1 MLQGPSVDFV
11 QPLTDFF
18 LRNFIV
24 VYFFYGLSFF
34 SMGLAIL
41 LEIGHS
47 TDNDFAQ
54 ALRPL
59 AGFGLVH
66 GSHEWFEM
74 FLLIYPGFA
83 RDPDHA
89 WVATLRIILLAS
101 SFMMLIAFGARLIAG
116 PARRQMYLS
125 IMLACGLVWVLG
137 LLWMIS
143 ALPAGSQQAV
153 AADVYTRYSL
163 AIPGAALTV
172 WGLLIQRRNFIQMGM
187 PAFGRDVLIAA
198 IAFGFYGGIGQLF
211 ASPSTIFPSTFINT
225 TIFLNWF
232 GFPIQVF
239 RAAMATIAAIFIIHS
254 LRAFEVEN
262 RQRTEAL
269 REAQQAERK
278 RLEATRAELLHRTV
292 KAQESERQRIAR
304 ELHDETGQTLTALGL
319 GLRGLTEIIPA
330 DPERAAQQAKR
341 LETMAINGLDELQRL
356 VSGLHPPQLDDLGLM
371 AALRW
376 YANQITQRYG
386 LPVQLASQ
394 GTPIELPIE
403 VRTVVFR
410 IAQEAITNT
419 IRHSEASQALIRLN
433 FTPLELCLEVEDNG
447 KGFEVD
453 IVLGNST
460 VRPCWGLLGMLERAA
475 LIGATCQILS
485 QPAQGT
491 LVIVCV
497 PIHGEEKSIPDEYE
511 KDSLAP
517 GG

>member
-1 MLQGPSVDFV
+1 MPPGSSADFL

-18 LRNFIV
+18 LRNFIA

-34 SMGLAIL
+34 SMGLAIF

-47 TDNDFAQ
+47 TENDFAQ
-54 ALRPL
+54 ALQPL

-66 GSHEWFEM
+66 GSHEWLEM
-74 FLLIYPGFA
+74 FLLIYPEFA
-83 RDPDHA
+83 TDPTHTWIDP
-89 WVATLRIILLAS
+89 LRILLLAS

-116 PARRQMYLS
+116 PARREMHLS
-125 IMLACGLVWVLG
+125 IMAACTLAWILG
-137 LLWMIS
+137 LLWVLS
-143 ALPAGSQQAV
+143 TQPAGSQRTI

-172 WGLLIQRRNFIQMGM
+172 WGLLLQRRRFIQMGM
-187 PAFGRDVLIAA
+187 PGFGRDVLIAA
-198 IAFGFYGGIGQLF
+198 IAFGLYGGIGQLF
-211 ASPSTIFPSTFINT
+211 ASPSAIFPSSTINAS
-225 TIFLNWF
+225 IFLHWF

-239 RAAMATIAAIFIIHS
+239 RAAMAAIAAIFIIHS

-262 RQRTEAL
+262 RRRIEAL
-269 REAQQAERK
+269 RQAQLAERQ

-319 GLRGLTEIIPA
+319 GLRGLTENIST
-330 DPERAAQQAKR
+330 DPQRALLQAR
-341 LETMAINGLDELQRL
+341 QLETMAVNGLDELQRL

-376 YANQITQRYG
+376 YANQITQHFG
-386 LPVQLASQ
+386 LPVELTSQ

-410 IAQEAITNT
+410 IAQEAMTNT
-419 IRHSEASQALIRLN
+419 IRYSDARQASIRLN
-433 FTPLELCLEVEDNG
+433 FTPPELCLEVEDNG
-447 KGFEVD
+447 KGFDVD
-453 IVLGNST
+453 KVMSNSAA
-460 VRPCWGLLGMLERAA
+460 RPCWGLLGMQERAA
-475 LIGATCQILS
+475 LIGASCQILS
-485 QPAQGT
+485 QPGKGT

-497 PIHGEEKSIPDEYE
+497 P
-511 KDSLAP
+511 KD
-517 GG
+517 GGGG

>member
-1 MLQGPSVDFV
+1 MLPGSSTDFV

-18 LRNFIV
+18 LRNFIA

-66 GSHEWFEM
+66 GSHEWLEM
-74 FLLIYPGFA
+74 FLLIYPEFA
-83 RDPDHA
+83 ANPSHSWIA
-89 WVATLRIILLAS
+89 PLRILLLAS

-125 IMLACGLVWVLG
+125 IMVACGLVWGLG
-137 LLWMIS
+137 LLWVLS
-143 ALPAGSQQAV
+143 SQPAGSQQAI

-172 WGLLIQRRNFIQMGM
+172 WGLLLQRRNFIQMGM
-187 PAFGRDVLIAA
+187 PGFGRDVLIAA
-198 IAFGFYGGIGQLF
+198 IAFGLYGGIGQLF
-211 ASPSTIFPSTFINT
+211 ASPSIIFPSTIVNAS
-225 TIFLNWF
+225 IFLNWF
-232 GFPIQVF
+232 GFPVQVF
-239 RAAMATIAAIFIIHS
+239 RAGMATIAAIFIIHS

-262 RQRTEAL
+262 RQRIEAL
-269 REAQQAERK
+269 REAQLAERQ

-319 GLRGLTEIIPA
+319 GLRGLTENIST
-330 DPERAAQQAKR
+330 DPQRATQQAKQ
-341 LETMAINGLDELQRL
+341 LETMAVTGLDELQRM

-376 YANQITQRYG
+376 YANQITQRFG
-386 LPVQLASQ
+386 LPVQLTSQ
-394 GTPIELPIE
+394 GASIELPIE

-410 IAQEAITNT
+410 IAQEAMTNA
-419 IRHSEASQALIRLN
+419 IRHSDASQTSIRLD
-433 FTPLELCLEVEDNG
+433 FTPPDVCLEVEDNG
-447 KGFEVD
+447 KGFDVD
-453 IVLGNST
+453 KAMGNT
-460 VRPCWGLLGMLERAA
+460 AVRPCWGLLGMRERAA
-475 LIGATCQILS
+475 LIGASCQILS
-485 QPAQGT
+485 QPGKGT

-497 PIHGEEKSIPDEYE
+497 PTNGEDQ
-511 KDSLAP
+511 
-517 GG
+517 